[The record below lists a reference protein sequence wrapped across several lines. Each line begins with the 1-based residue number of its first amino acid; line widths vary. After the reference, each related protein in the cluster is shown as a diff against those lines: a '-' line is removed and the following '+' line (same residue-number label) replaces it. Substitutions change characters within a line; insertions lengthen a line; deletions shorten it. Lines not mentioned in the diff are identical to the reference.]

1 MYLIE
6 IFEYRKNERESIFS
20 LKLSIISSIET
31 QLSKYVQISLEKKVI
46 ARSLR
51 DVLKF
56 YYIEIIN

>member
-1 MYLIE
+1 MG
-6 IFEYRKNERESIFS
+6 ESIFS

-56 YYIEIIN
+56 YNIEIIN

>member
-1 MYLIE
+1 M
-6 IFEYRKNERESIFS
+6 RESIFS
-20 LKLSIISSIET
+20 SNLSIIISSIET